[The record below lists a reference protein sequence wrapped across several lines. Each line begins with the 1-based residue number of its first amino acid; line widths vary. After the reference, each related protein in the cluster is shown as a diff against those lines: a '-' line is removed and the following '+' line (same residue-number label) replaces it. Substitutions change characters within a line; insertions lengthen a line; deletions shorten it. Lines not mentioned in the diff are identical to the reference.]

1 MIVVE
6 VTVVG
11 DPNEV
16 VVLALVEVE
25 LLIVDVVETDVLVVE
40 DVDVLVCEAEKYAVR
55 VVPCVTVSVMTGF
68 VLPSF
73 Q

>member
-1 MIVVE
+1 M
-6 VTVVG
+6 
-11 DPNEV
+11 
-16 VVLALVEVE
+16 LVEAE
-25 LLIVDVVETDVLVVE
+25 LVTVDVVEIDLLVVLVIE
-40 DVDVLVCEAEKYAVR
+40 DVEVLVCAAVKYAVR